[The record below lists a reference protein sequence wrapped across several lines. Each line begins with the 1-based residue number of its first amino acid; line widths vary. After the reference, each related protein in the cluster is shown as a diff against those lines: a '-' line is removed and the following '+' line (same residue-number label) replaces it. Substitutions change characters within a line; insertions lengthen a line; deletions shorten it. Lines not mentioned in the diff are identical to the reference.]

1 MKILAPAKVNLA
13 LDILGQE
20 KRSGFHYLQTIY
32 LKIPLYD
39 EIELQES
46 DEWKFEF
53 FTQKKFLREDIK
65 EINPLSNIFHKVLQH
80 YQGQKKYFVKVNKNI
95 PVGAGLGGASSN
107 AAALLKFLQISNK
120 YQHRE
125 FKKNENSFI
134 ENYKLKIKNCRA
146 ADKSLTVG
154 ADVNVFMTEGQL
166 FLGEY
171 FGEKLTKLDFD
182 FSSVAKKVFIYL
194 PRKLRSQ
201 TQNAFSFINLEKCA
215 KNKNKT
221 ERILELI
228 KNNSLRRE
236 DLPHLLH
243 NDFLQIKELS
253 EVSEKLQNR
262 AFLTGSGSA
271 FFAFEDIGCS
281 DDFIKIECELSYYM
295 ENTSPEEKL

>member
-1 MKILAPAKVNLA
+1 MKILAPAKLNLA

-20 KRSGFHYLQTIY
+20 EKSGFHYLQTIY
-32 LKIPLYD
+32 LKILLYD

-65 EINPLSNIFHKVLQH
+65 KINPLSNIFHKVLRH

-134 ENYKLKIKNCRA
+134 EKLNSKIKNCRA
-146 ADKSLTVG
+146 ADKSLAVG
-154 ADVNVFMTEGQL
+154 ADVNVFMVEGQL
-166 FLGEY
+166 LLGEH
-171 FGEKLTKLDFD
+171 FGEKLTGLDFD

-201 TQNAFSFINLEKCA
+201 TQNAFSCISLKKSA
-215 KNKNKT
+215 KDKGKT
-221 ERILELI
+221 EKFLKLI
-228 KNNSLRRE
+228 KNKSLKKE
-236 DLPHLLH
+236 DLPSLIH

-271 FFAFEDIGCS
+271 FFAFEDLGCS

-295 ENTSPEEKL
+295 KNTSPEEKL